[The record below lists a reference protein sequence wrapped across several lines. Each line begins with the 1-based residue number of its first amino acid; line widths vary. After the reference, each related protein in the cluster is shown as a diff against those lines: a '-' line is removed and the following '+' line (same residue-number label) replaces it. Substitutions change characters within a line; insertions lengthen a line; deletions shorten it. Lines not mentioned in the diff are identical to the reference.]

1 MWDWV
6 YKSTS
11 HEVDPNCPSKK
22 WSICV
27 NLKFG
32 KCYLLT
38 INRLLFHTD

>member
-27 NLKFG
+27 NVSQLG
-32 KCYLLT
+32 ET
-38 INRLLFHTD
+38 IN